1 MPTGCVTCP
10 GVWGVIYGAWNG
22 DGEGAPG
29 TTQPLPAPPRE
40 MGDAA
45 LGSPCSC
52 GMWDEVGVLHA
63 GLMPP
68 QAPLGTE
75 AGGMLRSAPGAPGA
89 TPALLP
95 PPHLCCK
102 RGSVTARLRKH
113 PAPAPL

>member
-1 MPTGCVTCP
+1 MTCP

-52 GMWDEVGVLHA
+52 GMWDGVGVLHRYPPNHSQQA
-63 GLMPP
+63 LPFLTQPSGL
-68 QAPLGTE
+68 
-75 AGGMLRSAPGAPGA
+75 LRSAPRAPGA

-95 PPHLCCK
+95 PARLCCK